1 MTYELDGIIYN
12 VIITYKW
19 NKNIYVRVKED
30 GNIYVSCTRLI
41 SKNQI
46 KKLLEANESF
56 LRKSLLKI
64 EAKKKKKE
72 EYRFLGEKIKIIIS
86 EETKQYEFDSETLI
100 VHDESKIDKF
110 YKDKALIIFRR
121 QLNEIYSKFEE
132 KIPFPN
138 LRIRQMKTRWGV
150 CNRKNNTVTLNLEL
164 IKYSYEEINY
174 VIVHELSHF
183 IEFNHSKNFWNV
195 VKKYCP
201 DYSKIRKKLNY

>member
-1 MTYELDGIIYN
+1 M
-12 VIITYKW
+12 
-19 NKNIYVRVKED
+19 
-30 GNIYVSCTRLI
+30 YVSCNRII
-41 SKNQI
+41 SKSLIQ
-46 KKLLEANESF
+46 KLFEANEPYS
-56 LRKSLLKI
+56 RKSLLKI